1 MGITKLGSF
10 RQREVCF
17 QKIGHEGLRGR
28 SGVAPPTVKANL
40 GDDVGA
46 RRVGNFLGAGC
57 WGVLYFATIVW
68 PRGPRT
74 PSTWYGAVPWLA
86 HFDLK
91 EAIDF
96 Q

>member
-57 WGVLYFATIVW
+57 WGVLYFATTCVASW
-68 PRGPRT
+68 ATHSVHLVRG
-74 PSTWYGAVPWLA
+74 SSLA
-86 HFDLK
+86 GPF
-91 EAIDF
+91 
-96 Q
+96 